1 MKSALAWG
9 QCLTYALDRWHQHGG
24 RINFRR
30 SSHWPIAHVQHT
42 DDMSQLAHF
51 VPPADLPT
59 PAHALIGFWGE
70 VLHHDMA
77 PCRPMPIWGIVV
89 SAVLLLFGV
98 LFWAAKTT
106 IKKLFR
112 SYP

>member
-70 VLHHDMA
+70 VLHHDTE
-77 PCRPMPIWGIVV
+77 PCRPMSIGGIVA
-89 SAVLLLFGV
+89 SAFLLLAGTLV
-98 LFWAAKTT
+98 WAFITA
-106 IKKLFR
+106 IKKLMR
-112 SYP
+112 PIP